1 MHMQGTQQKAGKK
14 KLMIALLALCC
25 LGGLLTWFLLNRS
38 YALQRKDFQRI
49 SAETYDTVF
58 LSMYPTDTYDVSDFE
73 YFRAMTV
80 LKTDYILSDFSD
92 LKKYMRRIASS
103 GNTIS
108 TVYLGI
114 RPDKVTAAELSA
126 LIASY
131 PSASF
136 ELILSYPSVDY
147 WQQLSD
153 AEYEKVLTSYCN
165 FLSATDV
172 LSTAHVFFFEAE
184 EWLITNPS
192 LYTTQWDLTAD
203 AARFV
208 LTNSDTLHGF
218 QVTADNAADR
228 IGSLRSLTAA
238 LRTAPPVYP
247 DLSDTAIVFFGD
259 SVIGNYTDGTS
270 IPEVIAGLTGATV
283 YNCGYGGNPAAM
295 KEDVLIS
302 LPGIAA
308 AFTAQDLSVL
318 PQDAQVYQG
327 VTAYISD
334 PPRTSGTCFVISYGL
349 NDYFNDQPIASEDP
363 YDITTYCGAIRTAV
377 KTLSAYDADAQILL
391 CTPTYTAYSIAD
403 KENAAGKNHRLQD
416 YVDAVFCL
424 SEELNVGLVDNYYTL
439 GINESNSGSYLAD
452 KVHPT
457 EAGRFLIAK
466 QIIHAIC
473 K

>member
-1 MHMQGTQQKAGKK
+1 MLTQKARRK
-14 KLMIALLALCC
+14 KLIIVLVALCC
-25 LGGLLTWFLLNRS
+25 LGGLLTWFLLNRA

-58 LSMYPTDTYDVSDFE
+58 LSMYPSGTYNVSDLE

-80 LKTDYILSDFSD
+80 LKADYTLSDISD
-92 LKKYMRRIASS
+92 LTNYMRRIGKS
-103 GNTIS
+103 GNTVS

-136 ELILSYPSVDY
+136 ELILSYPSADY
-147 WQQLSD
+147 WEQLSE
-153 AEYEKVLTSYCN
+153 AEYEKTLAAYCD

-172 LSTAHVFFFEAE
+172 LSGAHVYFFGAA

-192 LYTTQWDLTAD
+192 LYTSQWAPVANIT
-203 AARFV
+203 RFV
-208 LTNSDTLHGF
+208 LACSDTAHDF

-228 IGSLRSLTAA
+228 IDSLRSLTAA

-247 DLSDTAIVFFGD
+247 DFSDTAIIFFGD
-259 SVIGNYTDGTS
+259 SVIANYTDETS
-270 IPEVIAGLTGATV
+270 IPGVIAALTNATV

-295 KEDVLIS
+295 KDDVLIS

-318 PQDAQVYQG
+318 PQDTQVYRG
-327 VTAYISD
+327 VAEYLSN
-334 PPRTSGTCFVISYGL
+334 PPQTSRTCFVISYGL
-349 NDYFNDQPIASEDP
+349 NDYFNGQPVVSEDP
-363 YDITTYCGAIRTAV
+363 YDITSYCGAIRTAV
-377 KTLSAYDADAQILL
+377 KTLSEYNVDAQILL
-391 CTPTYTAYSIAD
+391 CTPTYTAYTTGET
-403 KENAAGKNHRLQD
+403 ENAAGGNHRLQD
-416 YVDAVFCL
+416 YVDAVFQL
-424 SEELNVGLVDNYYTL
+424 SEELNIGLIDNYYTL
-439 GINESNSGSYLAD
+439 GIDESNSGDYLLD
-452 KVHPT
+452 KVHPN
-457 EAGRFLIAK
+457 EAGRFMIAE